1 LSLALNIIKHMKYIL
16 LLLALILTT
25 AQANFDSTFRNNLL
39 INPDTNQPFT
49 GNLDVINNDWGKDA
63 VEINKNYVNGV
74 LHGTEKSYYQSGK
87 LRSLGYFKRGI
98 LDGIVTGYYEDGTIQ
113 VRATYDNGIKQ
124 GRVIHYYP
132 NGTKQVESFY
142 TDDKFDGIRTTW
154 YENGK
159 PMEVTPYSK
168 GLLHGTGRTYYESG
182 GVFEEAN
189 FKYGT
194 PKVITIYNE
203 DGSVAEQ
210 KGWIDN
216 KIIERIVG

>member
-1 LSLALNIIKHMKYIL
+1 MRGVFL
-16 LLLALILTT
+16 LLTLILST
-25 AQANFDSTFRNNLL
+25 AQANLGSFDKQGRF
-39 INPDTNQPFT
+39 IYPETNKPYT

-74 LHGTEKSYYQSGK
+74 LHGAEKSYYKSGK

-113 VRATYDNGIKQ
+113 VRATYDNGVKQ

-182 GVFEEAN
+182 GVFDREILFH
-189 FKYGT
+189 FK
-194 PKVITIYNE
+194 VN
-203 DGSVAEQ
+203 
-210 KGWIDN
+210 
-216 KIIERIVG
+216 